1 MNKIVLRIILVSFF
15 LLLSIGSFFAVL
27 AVEEDRRLAK
37 AKTDQEQFLINARE
51 IEQARQ
57 AYLQSIAESR
67 AASKDA
73 MAVAQEQY
81 KTLLKNQP
89 TLVEQKKKQTVTTV
103 PVKQLVPVATKSNVK
118 STQTSKPKSTRTTKT
133 S

>member
-37 AKTDQEQFLINARE
+37 TKTEQEQFLINVRE

-57 AYLQSIAESR
+57 AYLESVAESR
-67 AASKDA
+67 TASKDA
-73 MAVAQEQY
+73 MAVAQAQY
-81 KTLLKNQP
+81 ETLLKNQS

-103 PVKQLVPVATKSNVK
+103 PVQQLVPVASSSNVK
-118 STQTSKPKSTRTTKT
+118 STQTSKPKATRTTKT